1 MNHMKFE
8 SQDMTAQNIDRIA
21 ALFPNCIT
29 EMLDEEHSTP
39 EKKVYKRAVNF
50 ELLKQMLSPDVVD
63 GDEAY
68 EFTWVGKKAA
78 IVEANKPIRKTL
90 RPCVAESKDW
100 DNTENLY
107 IEGDNLE
114 VLKLLQE
121 SYLGKVKMI
130 YIDPPYNTGN
140 DFIYA
145 DDFMRS
151 QEEENEQMGMYD
163 EDENR
168 LFKNTDTN
176 GRFHSDWCSM
186 IYSRLM
192 LARNLLTDDGVIFI
206 SIDDNEVDDLMKIA
220 NDVFGKDNFLACF
233 PRVTKKAGKTT
244 DAIAKNHDYILA
256 YSKSASPT
264 LFLPSHTDEGFRF
277 SDEYEAQRGKYKLNQ
292 TLDYD
297 SLQYSASLDYPITV
311 EGETFYPGQSYEKYL
326 DRKNGKHARADWAWR
341 WSKELFDFGYE
352 NGFIVIKKYDGYSRI
367 YTKTYQNCKIAK
379 AASGFTIEYI
389 QRTKAISTL
398 EFVENEY
405 SNDNSKKNLTSL
417 FESSVF
423 DYSKP
428 TALLKTLV
436 QYSST
441 ADDIVMDFFSGSAT
455 TAHAVMQ
462 LNAEDG
468 GHRKFIMVQLPEK
481 CDETSEAY
489 KAGYKN
495 ICEIGKERIRRAGEK
510 IKSEIDVVHKDDY
523 AALVQSQQSNDQK
536 VMTGFDS
543 LKSSGVLT
551 EKGYT
556 YKDKDTKDISRITYS
571 AEDTNDF
578 YRFHPNALDI
588 GFRVFKLDD
597 TNMKDVYYAPDDY
610 DQGMLAGLES
620 NIKDDRTDLDLLF
633 GCLIDWGLPLSLPYK
648 SEQLGGCTVH
658 TYNDGDLIACFN
670 ANIPESVVK
679 EIAQRKPL
687 RAVFRDS
694 SFASSPE
701 KINVFEIFKLY
712 MPEDAGDITKRV
724 RVI

>member
-1 MNHMKFE
+1 MNKMKFE
-8 SQDMTAQNIDRIA
+8 SPDLTAQNIDRIA

-29 EMLDEEHSTP
+29 EMLDEERSTP
-39 EKKVYKRAVNF
+39 EKKAYKRAVNF

-90 RPCVAESKDW
+90 RPCVVESKDW

-151 QEEENEQMGMYD
+151 QEEENAQMGMYD
-163 EDENR
+163 EDKNR

-192 LARNLLTDDGVIFI
+192 LARNLLADDGAIFI
-206 SIDDNEVDDLMKIA
+206 HIDENEVYSMSMICQEIFGQSNELGTIIWDKRNPKGVVVGIA
-220 NDVFGKDNFLACF
+220 YQHESILVYCKNISAFAGVPFL
-233 PRVTKKAGKTT
+233 KKKENAEDMIKKVEQLIQKYGCVNNSVREEYKQY
-244 DAIAKNHDYILA
+244 IKKNKSTFTGGESA
-256 YSKSASPT
+256 YSLIDENGQIYQPVSMAAPDKPET
-264 LFLPSHTDEGFRF
+264 RSHRP
-277 SDEYEAQRGKYKLNQ
+277 LIH
-292 TLDYD
+292 
-297 SLQYSASLDYPITV
+297 PITGKPCPV
-311 EGETFYPGQSYEKYL
+311 PEK
-326 DRKNGKHARADWAWR
+326 GWR
-341 WSKELFDFGYE
+341 FTDKKMDELISI
-352 NGFIVIKKYDGYSRI
+352 NK
-367 YTKTYQNCKIAK
+367 
-379 AASGFTIEYI
+379 IEYGEDETT
-389 QRTKAISTL
+389 QPRQKYYLKENMEEAVSSLLYFGGSDDAMGLPFDNPKPVYVAKKLISTL
-398 EFVENEY
+398 CKNEN
-405 SNDNSKKNLTSL
+405 
-417 FESSVF
+417 
-423 DYSKP
+423 
-428 TALLKTLV
+428 
-436 QYSST
+436 
-441 ADDIVMDFFSGSAT
+441 DIILDFFSGSAT

-468 GHRKFIMVQLPEK
+468 GHRKFIMVQLPEP
-481 CDETSEAY
+481 CDEASEAY

-495 ICEIGKERIRRAGEK
+495 ICEIGKERIRRAGDK
-510 IKSEIDVVHKDDY
+510 IKSE
-523 AALVQSQQSNDQK
+523 SP
-536 VMTGFDS
+536 MTTQD
-543 LKSSGVLT
+543 
-551 EKGYT
+551 
-556 YKDKDTKDISRITYS
+556 
-571 AEDTNDF
+571 
-578 YRFHPNALDI
+578 LDI
-588 GFRVFKLDD
+588 GFRVLKLDD

-658 TYNDGDLIACFN
+658 TYNDGDLIACFD

-694 SFASSPE
+694 GFASSPE

-712 MPEDAGDITKRV
+712 MPEDANDISKRV
-724 RVI
+724 RVM

>member
-8 SQDMTAQNIDRIA
+8 SPDMTAQNIDRIA

-29 EMLDEEHSTP
+29 EMLDEERSTP

-78 IVEANKPIRKTL
+78 IVEANKPIRKAL
-90 RPCVAESKDW
+90 RPVLKDETIPTGADSEGKPYCSSGSKDW
-100 DNTENLY
+100 DTTENLY

-151 QEEENEQMGMYD
+151 QEEENAQMGMYD

-206 SIDDNEVDDLMKIA
+206 SIDDGEVGNLRKIC
-220 NDVFGKDNFLACF
+220 DEVFGANNFLANLIWE
-233 PRVTKKAGKTT
+233 KKYTVAN
-244 DAIAKNHDYILA
+244 DALFFSDNHDHILCYVKDVFKFSIGKLPRTDEMNAA
-256 YSKSASPT
+256 YKNPDNHPKGPWKATPLHAKSGSAGSASFTYTFKNGVTFKPPVGT
-264 LFLPSHTDEGFRF
+264 YSR
-277 SDEYEAQRGKYKLNQ
+277 
-292 TLDYD
+292 
-297 SLQYSASLDYPITV
+297 YSA
-311 EGETFYPGQSYEKYL
+311 ETL
-326 DRKNGKHARADWAWR
+326 
-341 WSKELFDFGYE
+341 
-352 NGFIVIKKYDGYSRI
+352 KKYDENNEIWFGRDGTAVPSRKTFLCDLKNTGI
-367 YTKTYQNCKIAK
+367 VPRTIIPFSVGGHNHEAVDEVRALMQDNLFTNPKPTKLLRHLATIANC
-379 AASGFTIEYI
+379 S
-389 QRTKAISTL
+389 
-398 EFVENEY
+398 
-405 SNDNSKKNLTSL
+405 DNSIIL
-417 FESSVF
+417 
-423 DYSKP
+423 
-428 TALLKTLV
+428 
-436 QYSST
+436 
-441 ADDIVMDFFSGSAT
+441 DFFSGSAT

-468 GHRKFIMVQLPEK
+468 GHRKFIMVQLPEP
-481 CDETSEAY
+481 CDEASEAY

-495 ICEIGKERIRRAGEK
+495 ICEIGKERIRRAGDK
-510 IKSEIDVVHKDDY
+510 IKSE
-523 AALVQSQQSNDQK
+523 SP
-536 VMTGFDS
+536 MTTQD
-543 LKSSGVLT
+543 
-551 EKGYT
+551 
-556 YKDKDTKDISRITYS
+556 
-571 AEDTNDF
+571 
-578 YRFHPNALDI
+578 LDI
-588 GFRVFKLDD
+588 GFRVLKLDD

-610 DQGMLAGLES
+610 DQGMIVGLES

-648 SEQLGGCTVH
+648 SEQIDGCTVH
-658 TYNDGDLIACFN
+658 TYNDGDLIACFDT
-670 ANIPESVVK
+670 NIPESVVK
-679 EIAQRKPL
+679 EIAQRRPL

-694 SFASSPE
+694 GFASSPE

-712 MPEDAGDITKRV
+712 MPEDANDISKRV

>member
-1 MNHMKFE
+1 MRKPKFE
-8 SQDMTAQNIDRIA
+8 TPDLTSENIEKIA

-29 EMLDEEHSTP
+29 EMLDEERSTP

-90 RPCVAESKDW
+90 RPCVADSKDW
-100 DNTENLY
+100 DTTEHLY

-145 DDFMRS
+145 DDFKMES
-151 QEEENEQMGMYD
+151 EEWKVESGEWSEEGD
-163 EDENR
+163 R

-192 LARNLLTDDGVIFI
+192 LARNLLASDGAIFI
-206 SIDDNEVDDLMKIA
+206 SIDDNERENLQKIC
-220 NDVFGKDNFLACF
+220 DEVFGAVNYVATFPWRKRTAKSDVPFGVSQDYEWIILYAKSSQYTARISGTERQYYETRDFPGRPWRVHDLTKQTTASERPNSFFTIVNPKTGDKYPANTNRTWAITEETFKIYYAADRIVFPGDYDFLRISKPAF
-233 PRVTKKAGKTT
+233 RYWKEDDMKKAGDFYGMMSASTKLPDDIGMSLDGTKEITELFNGKVFSFPKTT
-244 DAIAKNHDYILA
+244 KLIKHFVDMSTKNDDAAIIL
-256 YSKSASPT
+256 
-264 LFLPSHTDEGFRF
+264 
-277 SDEYEAQRGKYKLNQ
+277 
-292 TLDYD
+292 
-297 SLQYSASLDYPITV
+297 
-311 EGETFYPGQSYEKYL
+311 
-326 DRKNGKHARADWAWR
+326 
-341 WSKELFDFGYE
+341 
-352 NGFIVIKKYDGYSRI
+352 
-367 YTKTYQNCKIAK
+367 
-379 AASGFTIEYI
+379 
-389 QRTKAISTL
+389 
-398 EFVENEY
+398 
-405 SNDNSKKNLTSL
+405 
-417 FESSVF
+417 
-423 DYSKP
+423 
-428 TALLKTLV
+428 
-436 QYSST
+436 
-441 ADDIVMDFFSGSAT
+441 DFFSGSAT

-481 CDETSEAY
+481 CDEASEAY

-510 IKSEIDVVHKDDY
+510 I
-523 AALVQSQQSNDQK
+523 
-536 VMTGFDS
+536 
-543 LKSSGVLT
+543 LKEQLANNNSTLNS
-551 EKGYT
+551 
-556 YKDKDTKDISRITYS
+556 
-571 AEDTNDF
+571 
-578 YRFHPNALDI
+578 PNSKLDI
-588 GFRVFKLDD
+588 GFRVLKLDS

-610 DQGMLAGLES
+610 DQGMLAGLKS

-633 GCLIDWGLPLSLPYK
+633 GCLIEWGLPLSLPYK

-658 TYNDGDLIACFN
+658 TYNDGDLIACFD
-670 ANIPESVVK
+670 ANVPESVVK

-694 SFASSPE
+694 GFASSPE
-701 KINVFEIFKLY
+701 KINMFEIFKLY
-712 MPEDAGDITKRV
+712 MPEDAGDITKCV

>member
-1 MNHMKFE
+1 MDKLRME
-8 SQDMTAQNIDRIA
+8 SPDLTAQNIDRIA

-29 EMLDEEHSTP
+29 EMLDEEHSKP

-90 RPCVAESKDW
+90 RPCMAESKDW
-100 DNTENLY
+100 DTTENLY

-428 TALLKTLV
+428 T
-436 QYSST
+436 
-441 ADDIVMDFFSGSAT
+441 

-495 ICEIGKERIRRAGEK
+495 ICEIGKERIRRAGDK
-510 IKSEIDVVHKDDY
+510 IKSE
-523 AALVQSQQSNDQK
+523 SP
-536 VMTGFDS
+536 MTTQD
-543 LKSSGVLT
+543 
-551 EKGYT
+551 
-556 YKDKDTKDISRITYS
+556 
-571 AEDTNDF
+571 
-578 YRFHPNALDI
+578 LDI
-588 GFRVFKLDD
+588 GFRVLKLDD

-658 TYNDGDLIACFN
+658 TYNDGDLIACFD

-679 EIAQRKPL
+679 EIAKRKPL

-694 SFASSPE
+694 GFASSPE

-712 MPEDAGDITKRV
+712 MPEDANDISKRV

>member
-1 MNHMKFE
+1 MDHMKFE
-8 SQDMTAQNIDRIA
+8 SPDMTAQNIDRIA

-100 DNTENLY
+100 DTTENLY

-186 IYSRLM
+186 IYSRLL
-192 LARNLLTDDGVIFI
+192 LARNLLTEDGFIFI
-206 SIDDNEVDDLMKIA
+206 SVDENEFENMTKISSE
-220 NDVFGKDNFLACF
+220 VFGRSNLRNC
-233 PRVTKKAGKTT
+233 
-244 DAIAKNHDYILA
+244 IAVRRGIKNVQAQFDTLSSLSQGHEYILLF
-256 YSKSASPT
+256 SKRTDSRLPK
-264 LFLPSHTDEGFRF
+264 LF
-277 SDEYEAQRGKYKLNQ
+277 
-292 TLDYD
+292 
-297 SLQYSASLDYPITV
+297 
-311 EGETFYPGQSYEKYL
+311 
-326 DRKNGKHARADWAWR
+326 
-341 WSKELFDFGYE
+341 
-352 NGFIVIKKYDGYSRI
+352 
-367 YTKTYQNCKIAK
+367 
-379 AASGFTIEYI
+379 
-389 QRTKAISTL
+389 
-398 EFVENEY
+398 
-405 SNDNSKKNLTSL
+405 
-417 FESSVF
+417 SVF
-423 DYSKP
+423 DEKKKGKWDTFWRGTDRPTMRYELFGKCPEKGQWRWEQGRTKQAIKNYEVYLSNYSKEMSIDDYYSYVLTSSGAKTDFVRLNDEGTIQYYVP
-428 TALLKTLV
+428 PQEGKLL
-436 QYSST
+436 S
-441 ADDIVMDFFSGSAT
+441 DNWMDIMMTGTYTVFDTEKSLDIMNRIVGWITKEEDIILDFFSGSAT

-462 LNAEDG
+462 LNYEDK
-468 GHRKFIMVQLPEK
+468 GHRKFIMVQLPEA
-481 CDETSEAY
+481 CDAKSEAY
-489 KAGYKN
+489 RAGYKN
-495 ICEIGKERIRRAGEK
+495 ICEIGKERIRRAGAEIQQDRAIEIGTHKHEWNQTCYYVEHKEECDKLGHLPDEYFEK
-510 IKSEIDVVHKDDY
+510 EFPPV
-523 AALVQSQQSNDQK
+523 
-536 VMTGFDS
+536 
-543 LKSSGVLT
+543 
-551 EKGYT
+551 
-556 YKDKDTKDISRITYS
+556 DT
-571 AEDTNDF
+571 
-578 YRFHPNALDI
+578 
-588 GFRVFKLDD
+588 GFRVLKLDD

-658 TYNDGDLIACFN
+658 TYNDGDLIACFD

-694 SFASSPE
+694 GFASSPE

-712 MPEDAGDITKRV
+712 MPEDASDISKRV
-724 RVI
+724 RVM

>member
-1 MNHMKFE
+1 MDKLRME
-8 SQDMTAQNIDRIA
+8 SPDMTAQNIDRIA

-256 YSKSASPT
+256 YGKNASPT

-326 DRKNGKHARADWAWR
+326 DRKNGNHARADWAWR

-379 AASGFTIEYI
+379 TASGFTIEYI
-389 QRTKAISTL
+389 QRTTAISTL

-428 TALLKTLV
+428 TALLKTLT
-436 QYSST
+436 QYSSAT
-441 ADDIVMDFFSGSAT
+441 DDIVMDFFSGSAT

-495 ICEIGKERIRRAGEK
+495 ICEIGKERIRRAGDK
-510 IKSEIDVVHKDDY
+510 IKSE
-523 AALVQSQQSNDQK
+523 SP
-536 VMTGFDS
+536 MTTQD
-543 LKSSGVLT
+543 
-551 EKGYT
+551 
-556 YKDKDTKDISRITYS
+556 
-571 AEDTNDF
+571 
-578 YRFHPNALDI
+578 LDI
-588 GFRVFKLDD
+588 GFRVLKLDD

-648 SEQLGGCTVH
+648 SEQIDGCTVH
-658 TYNDGDLIACFN
+658 TYNDGDLIACFD

-679 EIAQRKPL
+679 EIAKRKPL

-694 SFASSPE
+694 GFASSPE

-724 RVI
+724 KVI

>member
-1 MNHMKFE
+1 MDKLRME
-8 SQDMTAQNIDRIA
+8 SPDMTAQNIDRIA

-29 EMLDEEHSTP
+29 EMMDEEHSTP

-50 ELLKQMLSPDVVD
+50 ELLKQMLSPGVVD

-100 DNTENLY
+100 DTTENLY

-121 SYLGKVKMI
+121 SYLGKVKMV

-192 LARNLLTDDGVIFI
+192 LARGLLADTGLIFV
-206 SIDDNEVDDLMKIA
+206 SIDDCELTNMRRICDE
-220 NDVFGKDNFLACF
+220 VFGETNFVDTIIWKKRYGGGAKEKWLVSLQEYVLVYCKNAALLGELYVPLTKDSIERYYQKKDENYATRGGYRTHPLEA
-233 PRVTKKAGKTT
+233 TKSM
-244 DAIAKNHDYILA
+244 DARANLVYPIPAPDGSEIWPKRQWLW
-256 YSKSASPT
+256 SKDRA
-264 LFLPSHTDEGFRF
+264 
-277 SDEYEAQRGKYKLNQ
+277 YEALVKGELEIYQGNDGSWQVATKQYLRDADGTERLGKMF
-292 TLDYD
+292 
-297 SLQYSASLDYPITV
+297 SII
-311 EGETFYPGQSYEKYL
+311 
-326 DRKNGKHARADWAWR
+326 
-341 WSKELFDFGYE
+341 E
-352 NGFIVIKKYDGYSRI
+352 NI
-367 YTKTYQNCKIAK
+367 YTQHGTNEMISLMGNAKIFPFPK
-379 AASGFTIEYI
+379 PSSFVKQLLPLASD
-389 QRTKAISTL
+389 KDS
-398 EFVENEY
+398 
-405 SNDNSKKNLTSL
+405 
-417 FESSVF
+417 
-423 DYSKP
+423 
-428 TALLKTLV
+428 
-436 QYSST
+436 
-441 ADDIVMDFFSGSAT
+441 IVLDFFSGSAT

-468 GHRKFIMVQLPEK
+468 GHRKFIMVQLPEP
-481 CDETSEAY
+481 CDEASEAY

-495 ICEIGKERIRRAGEK
+495 ICEIGKERIRRAGDK
-510 IKSEIDVVHKDDY
+510 IKSE
-523 AALVQSQQSNDQK
+523 SP
-536 VMTGFDS
+536 MTTQD
-543 LKSSGVLT
+543 
-551 EKGYT
+551 
-556 YKDKDTKDISRITYS
+556 
-571 AEDTNDF
+571 
-578 YRFHPNALDI
+578 LDI
-588 GFRVFKLDD
+588 GFRVLKLDD
-597 TNMKDVYYAPDDY
+597 SNMKDVYYAPDDY

-648 SEQLGGCTVH
+648 SEQIDGCTVH
-658 TYNDGDLIACFN
+658 TYNDGDLIACFD

-694 SFASSPE
+694 GFASSPE

-712 MPEDAGDITKRV
+712 MPEDANDISKRV

>member
-1 MNHMKFE
+1 MRKPKFE
-8 SQDMTAQNIDRIA
+8 TPDLTSENIEKIA

-29 EMLDEEHSTP
+29 EMLDEERSTP

-50 ELLKQMLSPDVVD
+50 EMLKQMLSPDLVD

-100 DNTENLY
+100 DTTENLY

-145 DDFMRS
+145 DDFKMES
-151 QEEENEQMGMYD
+151 EEWKVESGEWSEEGD
-163 EDENR
+163 C
-168 LFKNTDTN
+168 LFKNTDSN

-192 LARNLLTDDGVIFI
+192 LARNLLTDDGAIFI
-206 SIDDNEVDDLMKIA
+206 SIDDNERENLQKICDEVFGTVNYVATFPWRKRTAKSDVPFGVSQDYEWIILYAKSSQYAARISGIERQYYETPDYPGKQWRIHDLTTQRTAFERPNSNFDMVNPK
-220 NDVFGKDNFLACF
+220 NGDVFQVNPLRTWAVTKETFDEYYAAGKIVFPGDYDFLRISKPAF
-233 PRVTKKAGKTT
+233 RYWKEDDMKKAGDFYGMMSASTKLPDDIGMSLDGTKEITELFNGKVFSFPKTT
-244 DAIAKNHDYILA
+244 KLIKHFVDMSTKNDDAAIIL
-256 YSKSASPT
+256 
-264 LFLPSHTDEGFRF
+264 
-277 SDEYEAQRGKYKLNQ
+277 
-292 TLDYD
+292 
-297 SLQYSASLDYPITV
+297 
-311 EGETFYPGQSYEKYL
+311 
-326 DRKNGKHARADWAWR
+326 
-341 WSKELFDFGYE
+341 
-352 NGFIVIKKYDGYSRI
+352 
-367 YTKTYQNCKIAK
+367 
-379 AASGFTIEYI
+379 
-389 QRTKAISTL
+389 
-398 EFVENEY
+398 
-405 SNDNSKKNLTSL
+405 
-417 FESSVF
+417 
-423 DYSKP
+423 
-428 TALLKTLV
+428 
-436 QYSST
+436 
-441 ADDIVMDFFSGSAT
+441 DFFSGSAT

-481 CDETSEAY
+481 CDEASEAY

-510 IKSEIDVVHKDDY
+510 I
-523 AALVQSQQSNDQK
+523 
-536 VMTGFDS
+536 
-543 LKSSGVLT
+543 LKEQLANNNSTLNS
-551 EKGYT
+551 
-556 YKDKDTKDISRITYS
+556 
-571 AEDTNDF
+571 
-578 YRFHPNALDI
+578 PNSKLDI
-588 GFRVFKLDD
+588 GFRVLKLDS
-597 TNMKDVYYAPDDY
+597 TNMKDVYYAPCDY
-610 DQGMLAGLES
+610 DQDFLHQLKS

-633 GCLIDWGLPLSLPYK
+633 GCLIEWGLPLSLPYK

-658 TYNDGDLIACFN
+658 TYNDGDLIACFD
-670 ANIPESVVK
+670 ANVPESVVK

-694 SFASSPE
+694 GFESSPE
-701 KINVFEIFKLY
+701 KINMFEIFKLY